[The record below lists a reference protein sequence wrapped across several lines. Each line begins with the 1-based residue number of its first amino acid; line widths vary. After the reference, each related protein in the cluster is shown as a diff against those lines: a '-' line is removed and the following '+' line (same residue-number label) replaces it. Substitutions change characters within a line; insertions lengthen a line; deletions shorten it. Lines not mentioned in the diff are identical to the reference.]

1 MRTIKF
7 RGKRLDNGAWETGCA
22 IVLRQGL
29 SDEKWFIA
37 DKMTGYHTP
46 VDAKTV
52 GQFTGLY
59 DVNGKEIFEGDVVV
73 GLYGYLSIIQYNEM
87 QGSYTATLLDENLHN
102 SLKEECYI
110 SQRDISKTGKRV
122 AGNVYVTPEFL
133 K

>member
-1 MRTIKF
+1 MRMIKF
-7 RGKRLDNGAWETGCA
+7 RGKRLDNGAGETGCA

-87 QGSYTATLLDENLHN
+87 PLRVEYSLTEKGRDLLPIF
-102 SLKEECYI
+102 YAI
-110 SQRDISKTGKRV
+110 SQWGMKYI
-122 AGNVYVTPEFL
+122 P
-133 K
+133 